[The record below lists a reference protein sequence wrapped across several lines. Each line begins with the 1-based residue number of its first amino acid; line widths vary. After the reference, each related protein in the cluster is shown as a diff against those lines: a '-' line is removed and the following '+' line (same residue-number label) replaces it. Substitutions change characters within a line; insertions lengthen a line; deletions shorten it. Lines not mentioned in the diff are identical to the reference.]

1 MEIVVRALVMFLF
14 LWFVIRA
21 MGRTTLGEL
30 SAYELIVYITMGDL
44 VQQAVTQ
51 QDYSL
56 TGSSIAIAVFALC
69 TVGLSRLQWRFPRT
83 RALVTGH
90 PLVIVRDGEIL
101 PRSTRPQRLGE
112 ADIKGAARRQGIKS
126 LGEVELAILEA
137 DGRISFFTRADG
149 SESGSPEKA
158 DAG

>member
-1 MEIVVRALVMFLF
+1 MEILVRALTMYLF

-56 TGSSIAIAVFALC
+56 TGSSMAISVFALC
-69 TVGLSRLQWRFPRT
+69 TVGLSWLQWRFPRT
-83 RALVTGH
+83 RVLVTGR
-90 PLVIVRDGEIL
+90 PLVIVRDGRIL
-101 PRSTRPQRLGE
+101 PGSTRPQRLGE
-112 ADIKGAARRQGIKS
+112 DDIKGAARRQGIES
-126 LGEVELAILEA
+126 LDDVELAILES
-137 DGRISFFTRADG
+137 DGRISFFTQSDG
-149 SESGSPEKA
+149 SDSGSPEKA